1 MTDLLIN
8 RMPARKIT
16 KLIKEAGIIID
27 RQEREVANGYGPA
40 GEAYWVVYDE
50 DEYLLNRNT
59 SDPYYR
65 LWEARECA
73 LHMAMAKNPE

>member
-8 RMPARKIT
+8 QMPARKVT
-16 KLIKEAGIIID
+16 KLIKDAGIIIS
-27 RQEREVANGYGPA
+27 RQEREEANGYGPA
-40 GEAYWVVYDE
+40 GEVYWIVYE
-50 DEYLLNRNT
+50 QNEYFQVKNT

-73 LHMAMAKNPE
+73 LHMARAK

>member
-8 RMPARKIT
+8 QMPARKVT
-16 KLIKEAGIIID
+16 KLINESNIIIS
-27 RQEREVANGYGPA
+27 RCEREEANGYGPA
-40 GEAYWVVYDE
+40 GEVYWVVYDE
-50 DEYLLNRNT
+50 DELMLNRNT

-73 LHMAMAKNPE
+73 LHMAMAK